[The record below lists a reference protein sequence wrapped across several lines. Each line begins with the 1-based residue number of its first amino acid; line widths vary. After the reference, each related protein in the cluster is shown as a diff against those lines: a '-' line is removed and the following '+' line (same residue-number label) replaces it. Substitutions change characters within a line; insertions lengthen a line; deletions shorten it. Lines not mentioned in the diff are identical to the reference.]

1 MSFIVKITGST
12 VGKIVYSLDGNVPPG
27 ATINSSTGMFS
38 WTPTSSQGAK
48 SYTFDLVA
56 KKDSMTDRES
66 LTITVND
73 TIKIEPKDDMK
84 KPEPT
89 EPKVDANTI
98 ASFVDSTKDP
108 QYYIDRY
115 NNEPS
120 YKKWFDD
127 NYSEYSS
134 IYDAVGLEK
143 PLEIPAAFVD
153 STKDPQY
160 YIDRYNNEPSYK
172 KWFDENYPEYTS
184 IYHAVGLDDK
194 KPKKVY
200 GYCGTGTKLIDGV
213 CEIIEMPKQK
223 PWWQFW

>member
-1 MSFIVKITGST
+1 MSFIVKVTGST
-12 VGKIVYSLDGNVPPG
+12 TGKIVFSLEGNPPSG
-27 ATINSSTGMFS
+27 ATINSNTGMFS

-73 TIKIEPKDDMK
+73 TIKTEPKDDMK
-84 KPEPT
+84 EPEPS

-98 ASFVDSTKDP
+98 APFVDSTKDP

-115 NNEPS
+115 NNEL
-120 YKKWFDD
+120 
-127 NYSEYSS
+127 
-134 IYDAVGLEK
+134 I
-143 PLEIPAAFVD
+143 
-153 STKDPQY
+153 
-160 YIDRYNNEPSYK
+160 YK

-213 CEIIEMPKQK
+213 CTIIEIPPQK